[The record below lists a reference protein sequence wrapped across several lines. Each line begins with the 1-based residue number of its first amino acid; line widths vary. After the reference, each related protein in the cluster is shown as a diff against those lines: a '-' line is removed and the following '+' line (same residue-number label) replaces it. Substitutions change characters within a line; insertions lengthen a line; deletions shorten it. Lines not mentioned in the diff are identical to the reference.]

1 MLDLVWPVEPSRMV
15 RLSLINM
22 KRRSKEDEIVE
33 SKLDSFLGRG
43 IVAQVTNTNMIVN
56 KEANEEVHEKEDQD

>member
-1 MLDLVWPVEPSRMV
+1 
-15 RLSLINM
+15 M